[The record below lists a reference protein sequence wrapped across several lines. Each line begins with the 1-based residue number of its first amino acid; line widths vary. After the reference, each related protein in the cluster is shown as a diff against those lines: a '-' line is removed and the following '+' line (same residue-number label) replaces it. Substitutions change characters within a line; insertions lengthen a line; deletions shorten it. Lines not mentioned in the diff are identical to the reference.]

1 MASKKTVAK
10 EPLTA
15 GDILHAIELQRRL
28 VTMSCDQIRQAKLDL
43 DLAKTGLAEL
53 EEDLKTRGVAAG

>member
-1 MASKKTVAK
+1 MASKKSVAK

-15 GDILHAIELQRRL
+15 EDIRHSLELTRRL
-28 VTMSCDQIRQAKLDL
+28 VVMSCDQIRQAKLDL
-43 DLAKTGLAEL
+43 DLAKTGIAEL

>member
-1 MASKKTVAK
+1 MASKKSVAK
-10 EPLTA
+10 PPLTA

-43 DLAKTGLAEL
+43 DLAKTSIAEL
-53 EEDLKTRGVAAG
+53 VDELEQRGVTAG

>member
-1 MASKKTVAK
+1 MASRKTVAK

-43 DLAKTGLAEL
+43 DLAKTSIAEL
-53 EEDLKTRGVAAG
+53 VDEIEKRGVAAG

>member
-1 MASKKTVAK
+1 MASKKSVVK

-15 GDILHAIELQRRL
+15 EDIRHALELTRRL
-28 VTMSCDQIRQAKLDL
+28 VVMSCDQIRQAKLDL

>member
-15 GDILHAIELQRRL
+15 GDILHALELQQRL

-43 DLAKTGLAEL
+43 DLAKTSIAEL
-53 EEDLKTRGVAAG
+53 VDELETRGVKAG